1 MAEAILGI
9 LGGMGPYAALEFNR
23 KILEK
28 TPARKDWE
36 HIHTILDN
44 DVRIPSRTRHILYH
58 EADPVPA
65 IISGIERL
73 ARAGACAVVLPC
85 NSVHYFYGRVAP
97 EISVPW
103 LNMLQAVADR
113 IRTSG
118 GRRTLVL
125 GGYVTV
131 TKKTYDPYLPGTVYL
146 DEKGN
151 SLVYDLIESAKLD
164 EKERM
169 EETAVKLVGYM
180 EHYRKLEKIDSV
192 LFGCTE
198 LALSDTLAAYRGVP
212 VFDSN
217 DIYAEYAVDFV
228 RKREGQ

>member
-1 MAEAILGI
+1 MGEKILGI

-44 DVRIPSRTRHILYH
+44 DVHIPSRTRHILYG
-58 EADPVPA
+58 EPDPVPA
-65 IISGIERL
+65 IVAGIERL
-73 ARAGACAVVLPC
+73 ARAGASAVVLPC
-85 NSVHYFYGRVAP
+85 NSVHYFYGRVSP
-97 EISVPW
+97 EISIPW
-103 LNMLQAVADR
+103 LNMLQIVAGR

-118 GRRTLVL
+118 SRKPLVL

-131 TKKTYDPYLPGTVYL
+131 TRKTYDPYLPGAVYL

-164 EKERM
+164 RKEKM
-169 EETAVKLVGYM
+169 EEAAEKLIDYM
-180 EHYRKLEKIDSV
+180 ELYKKKGKIDSV

-198 LALSDTLAAYRGVP
+198 LTLSDTLVSYEGVP

-217 DIYAEYAVDFV
+217 DIYAGFAVDYM
-228 RKREGQ
+228 RGLKNR